1 MRYLWPDYVYT
12 PRGWQRDLLVA
23 LDEEGRIAGLQ
34 PRFAAD
40 GAVFPLPEGAVVEP
54 LPGKALLPGFVNVHS
69 HVFQRALRGLA
80 QRPVSGHD
88 TFWSWREAM
97 YAEAQRLDPER
108 LYTLARATYREM
120 LAAGY
125 TTVGEFHYV
134 HHQPDGRPYPS
145 PNLMAEAL
153 LQAARDAGIRL
164 VILLAAYARNDFGQP
179 ALREQRRFC
188 DPSVAAYLGRVEALR
203 ALGAAVGLAPHSVRA
218 VPEDWLRAIAAYS
231 RRERLPLHIHA
242 DEQPAEIESCLAACG
257 CRPLELLA
265 RCEVLGPLTT
275 VVHATHA
282 DQRELALLASS
293 RTCVCLC
300 PTTEGDLGD
309 GIPPYRDFLAQGI
322 PLAIGSDSNT
332 RLDPFEELR
341 WAEYTARLRY
351 GERRVLV
358 AGAAASP
365 GPYLLACG
373 CEHGAA
379 ALGVEGGRLEPGRLA
394 DLVAIDLEHP
404 MLQGWTTENLLDS
417 LFFGASAEVVRAV
430 WVAGKQV
437 YVR

>member
-12 PRGWQRDLLVA
+12 SRGWQRDLLVA
-23 LDEEGRIAGLQ
+23 LGEDGRIAGLQ
-34 PRFAAD
+34 PRFAD
-40 GAVFPLPEGAVVEP
+40 GVAFTLPEGAVLEP

-69 HVFQRALRGLA
+69 HVFQRALRGQA
-80 QRPVSGHD
+80 QRPVSGRD
-88 TFWSWREAM
+88 TFWSWRQAM

-134 HHQPDGRPYPS
+134 HHQPDGQPYSP

-153 LQAARDAGIRL
+153 LQAAREAGIRL

-179 ALREQRRFC
+179 ALKEQRRFC
-188 DPSVAAYLGRVEALR
+188 DSSVAAYLERVEALR
-203 ALGAAVGLAPHSVRA
+203 SQGASVGLAPHSVRA
-218 VPEDWLRAIAAYS
+218 VPEDWLRAIAVYS
-231 RRERLPLHIHA
+231 RQERLPLHIHA
-242 DEQPAEIESCLAACG
+242 DEQLAEIESCLAACG

-275 VVHATHA
+275 VIHATHA
-282 DQRELALLASS
+282 DQQELALLASS
-293 RTCVCLC
+293 QASVCLC

-309 GIPPYRDFLAQGI
+309 GIPPYRDFLTQGI

-358 AGAAASP
+358 AESETSP
-365 GPYLLACG
+365 GAYLLACG

-379 ALGVEGGRLEPGRLA
+379 ALGLESGRLEPGRLA

-404 MLQGWTTENLLDS
+404 MLQGWTVESLLDS
-417 LFFGASAEVVRAV
+417 LFFGASAEVVSAV
-430 WVAGKQV
+430 WVAGRQV
-437 YVR
+437 YCR

>member
-1 MRYLWPDYVYT
+1 MRYLRPDYIYT
-12 PRGWQRDLLVA
+12 PRGWQRDRLLTI
-23 LDEEGRIAGLQ
+23 DENGRIAELLSQTEVEARGL
-34 PRFAAD
+34 RAEAEAAR
-40 GAVFPLPEGAVVEP
+40 EP
-54 LPGKALLPGFVNVHS
+54 LRGKALLPGFVNVHS
-69 HVFQRALRGLA
+69 HVFQRALRGQA

-88 TFWSWREAM
+88 TFWSWRQAM

-108 LYTLARATYREM
+108 LYRLARATYREM

-134 HHQPDGRPYPS
+134 HHQPDGRPYAS

-153 LQAARDAGIRL
+153 LQAAREVGIRL
-164 VILLAAYARNDFGQP
+164 VILVAAYARNDFGQP
-179 ALREQRRFC
+179 ALKEQLRFC
-188 DPSVAAYLGRVEALR
+188 DPSVAAYLERVEALR
-203 ALGAAVGLAPHSVRA
+203 ELGVPLGLAPHSVRA
-218 VPEDWLRAIAAYS
+218 VPADWLRAIAAYS
-231 RRERLPLHIHA
+231 RQHRLPLHIHA

-257 CRPLELLA
+257 CRPLVLLE
-265 RCEVLGPLTT
+265 RCEVLGPQTT
-275 VVHATHA
+275 IVHATHA
-282 DQRELALLASS
+282 DQAELDLLASS
-293 RTCVCLC
+293 RATVCLC

-309 GIPPYRDFLAQGI
+309 GIPPYRELLTRQI

-358 AGAAASP
+358 TEPEASP
-365 GPYLLACG
+365 GTYLLTCG

-379 ALGVEGGRLEPGRLA
+379 ALGVESGRLEPGRLA

-404 MLQGWTTENLLDS
+404 MLQGWTLESLLDC
-417 LFFGASAEVVRAV
+417 LFFGATAEVISAV
-430 WVAGKQV
+430 WVSGKQV
-437 YVR
+437 YAR